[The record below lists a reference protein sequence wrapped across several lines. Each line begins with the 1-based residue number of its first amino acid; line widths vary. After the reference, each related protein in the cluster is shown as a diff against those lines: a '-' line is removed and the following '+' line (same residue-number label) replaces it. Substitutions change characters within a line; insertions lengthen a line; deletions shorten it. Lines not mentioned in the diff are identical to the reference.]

1 MHVTVRK
8 GRDGKPDVNGA
19 MRVLKKKL
27 MRDGFFQEL
36 RARESFM
43 SKGEKER
50 KAKAAEVLVIL
61 PVRPEVSVTSHPE
74 PLATLLTTP

>member
-50 KAKAAEVLVIL
+50 KAKAAGKRRYKRKQEKLMAERGYL
-61 PVRPEVSVTSHPE
+61 DAQT
-74 PLATLLTTP
+74 